1 MVSNRYQLIITFALA
16 LIISGCAAAP
26 EVPMPVLEYGKM
38 DAVDHQNLLI
48 LLRGRGGSHHDFE
61 KEGIIEE
68 VRKRGIPF
76 DIVVPNAHFGYYKA
90 EILEERLKEDIIDPA
105 RAKGYR
111 NIWLAGFSMGG
122 VGSLFHIRRYIH
134 DVDGVIL
141 TSPFLGW
148 NHILSE
154 IQEAG
159 GLNNWTPPPDR
170 ENNWQYLIWTWIKEY
185 ETEKEKYPEIYLG
198 FGENDLMTSSG
209 PKLFSQT
216 LEKEH
221 YFSIP
226 GNHNYK
232 TFKKIWRQHMIRLE
246 EKFKALE

>member
-1 MVSNRYQLIITFALA
+1 MMTSRYLLIATLLLA
-16 LIISGCAAAP
+16 LISGGCTSL
-26 EVPMPVLEYGKM
+26 EVPIPVLEYGKM

-48 LLRGRGGSHHDFE
+48 LLRGRGGSHQDFE
-61 KEGIIEE
+61 KQGIIEE

-76 DIVVPNAHFGYYKA
+76 DVVVPDAHFGYYKA

-122 VGSLFHIRRYIH
+122 VGSLFHIRRYKN
-134 DVDGVIL
+134 DVEGVIL
-141 TSPFLGW
+141 ISPFLGW

-154 IQEAG
+154 IKEAG
-159 GLNNWTPPPDR
+159 GLTDWTVPSDR
-170 ENNWQYLIWTWIKEY
+170 ENDWQYLIWSWIKEY
-185 ETEKEKYPEIYLG
+185 ETERERYPEIYLG
-198 FGENDLMTSSG
+198 FGEDDLMTGSG
-209 PKLFSQT
+209 PELFSHS
-216 LEKEH
+216 LKEGN

-232 TFKKIWRQHMIRLE
+232 TFKEIWQQHMIRLE
-246 EKFKALE
+246 EKLKTLE